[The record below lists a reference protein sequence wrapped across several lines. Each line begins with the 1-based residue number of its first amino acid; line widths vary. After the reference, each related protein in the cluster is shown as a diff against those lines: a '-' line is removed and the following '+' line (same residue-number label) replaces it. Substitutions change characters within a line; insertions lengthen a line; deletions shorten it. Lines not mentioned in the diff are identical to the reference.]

1 MEIIVCLIPFLV
13 VFFLLFFFKKEV
25 VWWEYVVLLVP
36 SLLIFLVT
44 RLIMVSV
51 NQTDEEYLGG
61 YITKIRHYDEWDE
74 WVERTCSKEVAA
86 GTDSDGNTIYET
98 VYYDCSYRDY
108 HPERW
113 AYFDNNGEEHWLY
126 YKEDF
131 DKIRKQFGT
140 PMVFVDMHRDY
151 YRIDG
156 DAQDYHWNGTKNT
169 IYTVT
174 HSHSYKNKI
183 QCSRS
188 TFNFTKIEEEE
199 ADTLGLY
206 NYPKIEDY
214 DQNPVL
220 TTINLPKNDIDA
232 IRYINGYYGKKY
244 QFRVYVLLFQNKDI
258 EISELQRSYWV
269 GGNKNELVTC
279 IGLDDSLNVKWCNA
293 FSWCD
298 APTMEVKSESFF
310 MENTK
315 LDLKKY
321 SDMIE
326 TCLTNGDWVRK
337 EFEDFDYINVDLTP
351 IQEIVM
357 LILIAIYNIG
367 MSIFVVRNKFK
378 NVEDFNF

>member
-1 MEIIVCLIPFLV
+1 MEVVICIIPFLV

-25 VWWEYVVLLVP
+25 VWWEYVILLVP
-36 SLLIFLVT
+36 SLLIFLIT

-61 YITKIRHYDEWDE
+61 YITKVRHYDEWDE

-113 AYFDNNGEEHWLY
+113 TYFDNNGEEHWLY
-126 YKEDF
+126 YKEEF

-140 PMVFVDMHRDY
+140 RMIFVDMHRDY
-151 YRIDG
+151 YHIDG
-156 DAQDYHWNGTKNT
+156 DAQDYLWNGTKNT

-174 HSHSYKNKI
+174 YPHSYTNKV

-188 TFNFTKIEEEE
+188 TFNFMTIEKEE
-199 ADTLGLY
+199 ADSLGLY

-220 TTINLPKNDIDA
+220 SPYPLLKSDTDA
-232 IRYINGYYGKKY
+232 IRFINGYYGKKY
-244 QFRVYVLLFQNKDI
+244 QFRLYVLIFQNKDI
-258 EISELQRSYWV
+258 EISELQRSYWQ

-279 IGLDDSLNVKWCNA
+279 IGVDDNLKVKWCNA

-298 APTMEVKSESFF
+298 APTLEVRTESFF
-310 MENTK
+310 AENPV
-315 LDLKKY
+315 LDLQKY
-321 SDMIE
+321 SELIE
-326 TCLTNGDWVRK
+326 TCLEKGEWQRK
-337 EFEDFDYINVDLTP
+337 EFEDFQYISVDLTP
-351 IQEIVM
+351 TQELIM

-367 MSIFVVRNKFK
+367 MSIFVVMNKVN
-378 NVEDFNF
+378 NVGDF